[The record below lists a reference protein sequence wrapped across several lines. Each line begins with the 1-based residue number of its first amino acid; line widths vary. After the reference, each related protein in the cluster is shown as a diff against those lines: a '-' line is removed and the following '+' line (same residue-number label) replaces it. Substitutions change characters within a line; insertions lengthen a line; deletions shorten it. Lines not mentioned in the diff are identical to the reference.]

1 MTKKNNDSQNSENK
15 IEKRLDAI
23 ISILL
28 DSEISKETQAKKIDY
43 LSKLSFSNP
52 EIAILLNTSLKSL
65 EGQKYRKPK
74 TKKITTSK
82 DLVKSKN

>member
-1 MTKKNNDSQNSENK
+1 MTKKNNESQDSENK

-28 DSEISKETQAKKIDY
+28 NSEISKETQVKKIDY

-52 EIAILLNTSLKSL
+52 EIAVLLNTSLQSL
-65 EGQKYRKPK
+65 ESQKYRKPK
-74 TKKITTSK
+74 EEKNGSK
-82 DLVKSKN
+82 